1 MRAQADNRVS
11 LEKQNKK
18 TNSKNEKHTM
28 TPLWQLSAVDQ
39 AAGIRDGKFTATAL
53 VESAL
58 ARVAEKNPELNA
70 IVDPLDEQALAS
82 AEQADA
88 AVAKGETLG
97 PLHGVPV
104 TVKVNV
110 DTKGRATTNGMTV
123 FKDVIAPDNS
133 PIVQNLL
140 NAGAIIIG
148 RTNTPEM
155 SMRLT
160 TDNPLHGLTR
170 NPWDLKASPGGSSG
184 GAAASGAA
192 GFAAINHGNDI
203 AGSLRYPAT
212 ACGLSTV
219 KPGLGRVPAYL
230 PSAKAERGMLAQ
242 LMSVQGVICREVKD
256 VRLGTEVLMQHDPRD
271 PWHVPMPF
279 HQGSGDKPKVG
290 YCKQAYDYP
299 IHEGI
304 VANLD
309 RAAAILEAAGYQVEE
324 IDTPSMAGAA
334 KAWLV
339 NTNFEMKRL
348 LEPVFA
354 EHGTEIINQIFQGYY
369 QLEAMADAESYLLGI
384 AERTSLVRDWN
395 VLLGDYPLILTPY
408 LMRPG
413 YPYDYD
419 ETFEGVED
427 LFRSSIYS
435 YGVNYIGMPA
445 GNVPVDLVDGLPSG
459 IQLIGQKWRE
469 DLILD
474 AMEAIENETGVM
486 TRQLW
491 ERE

>member
-1 MRAQADNRVS
+1 
-11 LEKQNKK
+11 
-18 TNSKNEKHTM
+18 M
-28 TPLWQLSAVDQ
+28 TPLWQLSAVEQ
-39 AAGIRDGKFTATAL
+39 AAGIRDKKFTATELVDAAL
-53 VESAL
+53 S
-58 ARVAEKNPELNA
+58 RVAEKNPAINA
-70 IVDPLDEQALAS
+70 IVDPLDDQARAA
-82 AEQADA
+82 AEIADA
-88 AVAKGETLG
+88 AVANGAELG

-110 DTKGRATTNGMTV
+110 DTEGRATTNGMEV
-123 FKDVIAPDNS
+123 FKDLIAPDNS

-155 SMRLT
+155 SMRLS

-170 NPWDLKASPGGSSG
+170 NPWNLDMSPGGSSG
-184 GAAASGAA
+184 GAAAAGAA

-212 ACGLSTV
+212 ACGLSTI

-256 VRLGTEVLMQHDPRD
+256 VRLGTQVLMQHDARD

-279 HQGSGDKPKVG
+279 DQSNGETALPKIG
-290 YCKQAYDYP
+290 YCREAQGYP

-304 VANLD
+304 IANLD
-309 RAAAILEAAGYQVEE
+309 KAASILEAAGYQVEE
-324 IDTPSMAGAA
+324 IQTPSINEAA

-354 EHGTEIINQIFQGYY
+354 EHGTAIINQVFDGYY
-369 QLEAMADAESYLLGI
+369 KLEGVADAEEYLLGI
-384 AERTSLVRDWN
+384 ADRTRIVREWN
-395 VLLGDYPLILTPY
+395 LLLAEYPLILTPY

-413 YPYDYD
+413 YPTDYD
-419 ETFEGVED
+419 ETYEGVED

-445 GNVPVDLVDGLPSG
+445 GNVPVDLVDDLPSG

-469 DLILD
+469 DLILN
-474 AMEAIENETGVM
+474 AMEAIEDATGIL
-486 TRQLW
+486 THTLW

>member
-1 MRAQADNRVS
+1 
-11 LEKQNKK
+11 
-18 TNSKNEKHTM
+18 M
-28 TPLWQLSAVDQ
+28 TKLWQLSAVDQ

-53 VESAL
+53 VESSL
-58 ARVAEKNPELNA
+58 ARVAEKNTELNA
-70 IVDPLDEQALAS
+70 IVDPLSEQALA
-82 AEQADA
+82 AAKEADA
-88 AVAKGETLG
+88 AAASGEALG

-110 DTKGRATTNGMTV
+110 DTKGRATTNGMEV

-170 NPWDLKASPGGSSG
+170 NPWNLEISPGGSSG
-184 GAAASGAA
+184 GAASAGAA

-212 ACGLSTV
+212 ACGLSTI

-230 PSAKAERGMLAQ
+230 PHAKAERGMLAQ
-242 LMSVQGVICREVKD
+242 LMSVQGVICREVRD

-271 PWHVPMPF
+271 PWHVPMPLD
-279 HQGSGDKPKVG
+279 QSNGDKGLPKIG
-290 YCKQAYDYP
+290 YCREAHGYP
-299 IHEGI
+299 IHAGI
-304 VANLD
+304 VAALD
-309 RAAAILEAAGYQVEE
+309 RAASILEAAGYQVEE
-324 IDTPSMAGAA
+324 IETPSIAEAA
-334 KAWLV
+334 RQWLL
-339 NTNFEMKRL
+339 NTNFEMQKT
-348 LEPVFA
+348 LEPIFA
-354 EHGTEIINQIFQGYY
+354 EHGSAMINQIFNGYY
-369 QLEAMADAESYLLGI
+369 QLQGVADADGYFSGI
-384 AERTSLVRDWN
+384 AARTALVRDWN
-395 VLLGDYPLILTPY
+395 MLLAEYPLVLTPY

-419 ETFEGVED
+419 ESFEGVKD
-427 LFRSSIYS
+427 LFDCSIYS

-445 GNVPVDLVDGLPSG
+445 GFVPVDLVEDLPSG
-459 IQLIGQKWRE
+459 VQLIGQKWRE

-474 AMEAIENETGVM
+474 AMQVIEDAAGVM

-491 ERE
+491 DRE

>member
-1 MRAQADNRVS
+1 M
-11 LEKQNKK
+11 KQ
-18 TNSKNEKHTM
+18 
-28 TPLWQLSAVDQ
+28 PWQLSAVDQ
-39 AAGIRDGKFTATAL
+39 AAGIRDGDMTSTEVVQSVL
-53 VESAL
+53 E
-58 ARVAEKNPELNA
+58 RVALKNPELNA
-70 IVDPLDEQALAS
+70 IVDPMDEQALRA

-88 AVAKGETLG
+88 AIANGEPLG

-104 TVKVNV
+104 TIKVNV
-110 DTKGRATTNGMTV
+110 DTKGRPTTNGMTC

-160 TDNPLHGLTR
+160 TDNPLYGLTR
-170 NPWDLKASPGGSSG
+170 NPWDLAISPGGSSG
-184 GAAASGAA
+184 GAASSAAA
-192 GFAAINHGNDI
+192 GFGAIHHGNDI

-242 LMSVQGVICREVKD
+242 LMSVQGVVCREVRD
-256 VRLGTEVLMQHDPRD
+256 VRLATEVLMTHDPRD

-279 HQGSGDKPKVG
+279 NQGVSALPKIA
-290 YCKQAYDYP
+290 YCRNAHDYP
-299 IHEGI
+299 LHEGI
-304 VANLD
+304 IENLD
-309 RAAAILEAAGYQVEE
+309 RAASILEAAGYQIEE
-324 IDTPSMAGAA
+324 VQPPSIAEAA
-334 KAWLV
+334 KAWLEV
-339 NTNFEMKRL
+339 TNFEMKRT
-348 LEPVFA
+348 LEPVFS
-354 EHGTEIINQIFQGYY
+354 EHGSKIINQIFDAYY
-369 QLEAMADAESYLLGI
+369 QLETMVDAEGYLFGI
-384 AERTSLVRDWN
+384 AERTRLVREWN
-395 VLLGDYPLILTPY
+395 LFLAEYPLVLTPY

-419 ETFEGVED
+419 ETAEGAAD

-445 GNVPVDLVDGLPSG
+445 GHVPVDLVEGMPSG
-459 IQLIGQKWRE
+459 VQLIGQKWRE

-474 AMEAIENETGVM
+474 AMQAIENATGVV
-486 TRQLW
+486 TQQLW
-491 ERE
+491 DRE

>member
-1 MRAQADNRVS
+1 M
-11 LEKQNKK
+11 
-18 TNSKNEKHTM
+18 SK
-28 TPLWQLSAVDQ
+28 LWQLSAVDQ
-39 AAGIRDGKFTATAL
+39 ASGIREQKFTATAL
-53 VESAL
+53 VESVL
-58 ARVAEKNPELNA
+58 DRVAQKNPELNA
-70 IVDPLDEQALAS
+70 IVDPLNEQALQAAAS
-82 AEQADA
+82 ADA
-88 AVAKGETLG
+88 AVAGRETLG

-104 TVKVNV
+104 TIKVNV
-110 DTKGRATTNGMTV
+110 DTKGRATTNGMEV
-123 FKDVIAPDNS
+123 FKDGIAPDNS

-160 TDNPLHGLTR
+160 TDNPLYGLTR
-170 NPWDLKASPGGSSG
+170 NPWDLEASPGGSSG
-184 GAAASGAA
+184 GAASAAAA
-192 GFAAINHGNDI
+192 GFGAIHHGNDI

-219 KPGLGRVPAYL
+219 KPGFGRVPAYL

-256 VRLGTEVLMQHDPRD
+256 VRLATEVLVGHDPRD

-279 HQGSGDKPKVG
+279 NMGGTELPKVG
-290 YCKQAYDYP
+290 FCKESHGYP

-304 VANLD
+304 VTNLD

-324 IDTPSMAGAA
+324 IETPAIAEPA
-334 KAWLV
+334 KAWLE
-339 NTNFEMKRL
+339 NTNFEMKRT
-348 LEPVFA
+348 LEPVFSK
-354 EHGTEIINQIFQGYY
+354 HGSETINQIFNAYY
-369 QLEAMADAESYLLGI
+369 QLEKMVDAEGYLFGI
-384 AERTSLVRDWN
+384 AERTRMVREWN
-395 VLLGDYPLILTPY
+395 LLLAEYPLVLTPY

-419 ETFEGVED
+419 ETFEGAAD
-427 LFRSSIYS
+427 LFRCSIYS

-445 GNVPVDLVDGLPSG
+445 GVVPVDLVDGLPSG
-459 IQLIGQKWRE
+459 VQLIGQKWRE

-474 AMEAIENETGVM
+474 AMEVIEEATGVM
-486 TRQLW
+486 VHTLW
-491 ERE
+491 DREQEGT

>member
-1 MRAQADNRVS
+1 
-11 LEKQNKK
+11 
-18 TNSKNEKHTM
+18 M

-39 AAGIRDGKFTATAL
+39 ATGIRDGRFTATAL
-53 VESAL
+53 VESSL
-58 ARVAEKNPELNA
+58 ARVAEKNAELNA
-70 IVDPLDEQALAS
+70 IVDPLNEQALVA
-82 AEQADA
+82 AEKADA
-88 AVAKGETLG
+88 AAANGEELG

-110 DTKGRATTNGMTV
+110 DTRGRPTTNGMEV
-123 FKDVIAPDNS
+123 FRDVIAPDNS

-170 NPWDLKASPGGSSG
+170 NPWNLEASPGGSSG
-184 GAAASGAA
+184 GAASAGAA

-212 ACGLSTV
+212 ACGLSTI

-230 PSAKAERGMLAQ
+230 PHAKAERGMLAQ

-279 HQGSGDKPKVG
+279 DQSNGDKGLPKIG
-290 YCKQAYDYP
+290 YCREAHGYP
-299 IHEGI
+299 IHAGI
-304 VANLD
+304 VAALD
-309 RAAAILEAAGYQVEE
+309 RAASILEAAGYQVEE
-324 IDTPSMAGAA
+324 IDTPSIAEAA
-334 KAWLV
+334 RQWLL
-339 NTNFEMKRL
+339 NTNFEMRKT
-348 LEPVFA
+348 LEPIFA
-354 EHGTEIINQIFQGYY
+354 EHGSAMINQIFNDYY
-369 QLEAMADAESYLLGI
+369 QLQGVADADGYFSGI
-384 AERTSLVRDWN
+384 AARTSLVRDWN
-395 VLLGDYPLILTPY
+395 LLLAEYPLILTPY

-419 ETFEGVED
+419 ETFDGVKD
-427 LFRSSIYS
+427 LFDCSIYS

-445 GNVPVDLVDGLPSG
+445 GLVPVDLVEDLPSG
-459 IQLIGQKWRE
+459 VQLIGQKWRE

-474 AMEAIENETGVM
+474 AMQAIEDAAGVM

-491 ERE
+491 DRE